1 MCHISGSGQFG
12 DNVIIV
18 VVAGSIK
25 PAVAAIQ
32 ERLLRHGMPNE
43 SLHRLYGRV
52 DRRPTGSIVEES
64 AALQTSEAEKWLRW
78 GNIVRVT
85 IGESVA
91 WLALLRQI
99 ADG

>member
-1 MCHISGSGQFG
+1 MCHIGCGGQFG
-12 DNVIIV
+12 DNIIIV
-18 VVAGSIK
+18 VVTGSVK

-43 SLHRLYGRV
+43 SLHRLDGRV
-52 DRRPTGSIVEES
+52 DRRPTGSIVKES
-64 AALQTSEAEKWLRW
+64 VALQTGEAEKWLRW

-91 WLALLRQI
+91 WLALLRQL
-99 ADG
+99 ADW